1 MEPPTDIRQ
10 RLDVWMDG
18 NCSLCQRSKAWCETR
33 DRNGR
38 VRFIDFRTASGDELP
53 LTHDEHQTW
62 LLVSWLMLLDDRETA
77 LDVIENMIERES
89 NGHSSIEALL
99 VTDYLRGE
107 PRFEAAVATLGI
119 PDPPPDVAAVPW

>member
-1 MEPPTDIRQ
+1 METPTDIRQ

-53 LTHDEHQTW
+53 LTHEEHQTSMWIRDHDGILLEGFAAWRRIMAEIPGWKW
-62 LLVSWLMLLDDRETA
+62 LARLGSLPPFTLIGPHLYNLIA
-77 LDVIENMIERES
+77 S
-89 NGHSSIEALL
+89 NRHN
-99 VTDYLRGE
+99 LR
-107 PRFEAAVATLGI
+107 LH
-119 PDPPPDVAAVPW
+119 